1 MAASDELQP
10 PPEMNMT
17 DPGAHQLTEPE
28 SSDSEDQFTDAQSNP
43 MTPRHFT
50 TPIPKTRVEK
60 VDSIPSHGEVPGTEA
75 HRQRE
80 ADAQPDE
87 ITVLDHL
94 EDHLEEASTP
104 IPKTRVEKVDSNP
117 SYGEVPGT
125 EAHKQREAD
134 AQPDEIAVLGDTEEH
149 LEEAST
155 PIPKTRVEKVD
166 SNPSYGEV
174 PGTEAHKQREADAQP
189 DEIAVLDDFTKEHL
203 EEASMDTPRQD
214 GPITVL
220 EPVQSDHGESS
231 ASTTSSDVDAKPDIV
246 LEAVSD
252 CVETVN
258 DCEDEETEKDCEEQD
273 HDCEETEND
282 CEETAEDCKETADN
296 CEETAD
302 DCKDTMDG
310 CEETPNEAEENN
322 DEEEE
327 EQVDDFGDNFSDDF
341 GDDFDDFEEGAH
353 DAEFDDFEDGFQ
365 QAQPSPAVSRGPQPV
380 LLSQLPFPIPD
391 FDGLAPDEVLSATEQ
406 CLNSLFPPEELDLPA
421 PETLP
426 KESSLFLTPRSASL
440 WSQLVA
446 PPPLAPPDWIRSRT
460 RRLFLVSLGVPVD
473 LDEILPASKQKK
485 LILPSLHLRASSP
498 GAEGSSRSTSRV
510 RRDSRNAS
518 STSLD
523 AQGKPTSSG
532 LKKRKGPPP
541 APELDLVAARYLCTT
556 TDEALSGMTNEELQK
571 HVEQLEAM
579 QGTAQAVLEYWQKRA
594 DERIGDREAFEGVI
608 ENLVKHARKFRK

>member
-134 AQPDEIAVLGDTEEH
+134 AQPDEIAVL
-149 LEEAST
+149 
-155 PIPKTRVEKVD
+155 
-166 SNPSYGEV
+166 
-174 PGTEAHKQREADAQP
+174 
-189 DEIAVLDDFTKEHL
+189 DDFTKEHL
-203 EEASMDTPRQD
+203 EEASLDTPRQD
-214 GPITVL
+214 VPITVL

-231 ASTTSSDVDAKPDIV
+231 ASTKSSDVDAKPDIV

-365 QAQPSPAVSRGPQPV
+365 QAQPSPVVSRGPQPV

-498 GAEGSSRSTSRV
+498 GAGGSSRSTSRV

-579 QGTAQAVLEYWQKRA
+579 QGTAQAVLEYWQRRA

>member
-1 MAASDELQP
+1 MAASEELQP

-43 MTPRHFT
+43 MTPRHLT
-50 TPIPKTRVEK
+50 T
-60 VDSIPSHGEVPGTEA
+60 
-75 HRQRE
+75 Q
-80 ADAQPDE
+80 
-87 ITVLDHL
+87 
-94 EDHLEEASTP
+94 

-117 SYGEVPGT
+117 S
-125 EAHKQREAD
+125 H
-134 AQPDEIAVLGDTEEH
+134 
-149 LEEAST
+149 
-155 PIPKTRVEKVD
+155 
-166 SNPSYGEV
+166 GEV

-214 GPITVL
+214 VPITVL
-220 EPVQSDHGESS
+220 EPVQSDHEESF
-231 ASTTSSDVDAKPDIV
+231 ASTRPSDVDAKPDIV

-252 CVETVN
+252 SAENDYEDEKTGKDCEEQEKDCEETVN
-258 DCEDEETEKDCEEQD
+258 DCEETA
-273 HDCEETEND
+273 ND
-282 CEETAEDCKETADN
+282 CEETAND
-296 CEETAD
+296 CEETAND
-302 DCKDTMDG
+302 
-310 CEETPNEAEENN
+310 CEETTNDFEEALNGAEDNK
-322 DEEEE
+322 DEEE

-341 GDDFDDFEEGAH
+341 GDDFDDDFDDFEEGGH

-485 LILPSLHLRASSP
+485 LILPSLHLRATSP
-498 GAEGSSRSTSRV
+498 GSGSRSRSTSRV

-523 AQGKPTSSG
+523 AQGKSTSSG

-556 TDEALSGMTNEELQK
+556 TDEALGGMTNEELQK

>member
-10 PPEMNMT
+10 PPEMNMS

-60 VDSIPSHGEVPGTEA
+60 VDSIPSH
-75 HRQRE
+75 
-80 ADAQPDE
+80 
-87 ITVLDHL
+87 
-94 EDHLEEASTP
+94 
-104 IPKTRVEKVDSNP
+104 
-117 SYGEVPGT
+117 GEVPGT

-203 EEASMDTPRQD
+203 EEASLDTPRQD
-214 GPITVL
+214 VPITVL
-220 EPVQSDHGESS
+220 EPAQSDHGESS
-231 ASTTSSDVDAKPDIV
+231 ASTKSSDVDAKPDIV

-498 GAEGSSRSTSRV
+498 GAGGSSRSTSRV

-556 TDEALSGMTNEELQK
+556 TDEALGGMTNEELQK

-579 QGTAQAVLEYWQKRA
+579 QGTAQAVLEYWQRRA

>member
-134 AQPDEIAVLGDTEEH
+134 AQPDEIAVL
-149 LEEAST
+149 
-155 PIPKTRVEKVD
+155 
-166 SNPSYGEV
+166 
-174 PGTEAHKQREADAQP
+174 
-189 DEIAVLDDFTKEHL
+189 DDFTKEHL
-203 EEASMDTPRQD
+203 EEASLDTLRQD

-231 ASTTSSDVDAKPDIV
+231 ASTKSSDVDAKPDIV

-579 QGTAQAVLEYWQKRA
+579 QGTAQAVLEYWQRRA